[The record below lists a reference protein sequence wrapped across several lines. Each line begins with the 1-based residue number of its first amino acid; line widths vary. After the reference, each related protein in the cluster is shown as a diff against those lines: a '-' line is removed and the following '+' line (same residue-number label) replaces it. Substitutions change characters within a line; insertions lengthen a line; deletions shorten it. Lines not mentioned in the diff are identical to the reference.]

1 MVFAERVELH
11 LVGIEKLF
19 PPPSPN
25 RIQQQR
31 SALSENK
38 KLLLLNMMIP
48 KMLIGWEKL
57 NNH

>member
-11 LVGIEKLF
+11 LVGIEKTF
-19 PPPSPN
+19 PASFS
-25 RIQQQR
+25 QQD
-31 SALSENK
+31 SATGFYMRGGG
-38 KLLLLNMMIP
+38 LLLLNMMIP